1 MDFSYTDGNTI
12 DNFHVSDFGA
22 FSQPYRLE
30 DAVVLSGS
38 KSSCNPTWQSL
49 HVTKQIQSVCCII
62 SCPGAPIIS

>member
-22 FSQPYRLE
+22 FGQPYRLE
-30 DAVVLSGS
+30 DAAALSGS

-49 HVTKQIQSVCCII
+49 HATKQYSQYGVL
-62 SCPGAPIIS
+62 SCVLVHQ